1 MSPKSLANL
10 NKSHV
15 QIEHW
20 NDDANRWTRPIT
32 SSAAC
37 KDFLKSFS
45 SSSRCFSFKW
55 CERSEN
61 SINWADFEVY
71 PNCFE
76 LGDSI
81 YDEANPKTSGLKKD
95 LIYNEANLNLFVSSS
110 PEPPNIYAA
119 ASSFIQSRWHV
130 EYQDCCRRMMRADRY
145 MTIIIFSSDL
155 TQVVHRRGWSGIFV
169 LNCEAF
175 KFPFTG

>member
-1 MSPKSLANL
+1 MFGHIA
-10 NKSHV
+10 
-15 QIEHW
+15 HW
-20 NDDANRWTRPIT
+20 NDDVNRWTRPIT

-45 SSSRCFSFKW
+45 SSLRCFSFKW

-95 LIYNEANLNLFVSSS
+95 LIYNEANPNLFVSSS
-110 PEPPNIYAA
+110 PEPPNICAA
-119 ASSFIQSRWHV
+119 GSSSSMQQKYPLKSDDTLTINICSADNTQLFFISF
-130 EYQDCCRRMMRADRY
+130 D
-145 MTIIIFSSDL
+145 IFLLYND
-155 TQVVHRRGWSGIFV
+155 F
-169 LNCEAF
+169 E
-175 KFPFTG
+175 FPATEF